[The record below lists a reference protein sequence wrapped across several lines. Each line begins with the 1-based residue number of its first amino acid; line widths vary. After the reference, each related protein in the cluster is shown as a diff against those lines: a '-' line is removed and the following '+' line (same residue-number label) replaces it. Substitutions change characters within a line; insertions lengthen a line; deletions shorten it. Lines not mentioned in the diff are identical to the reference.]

1 MSTSSSSTDD
11 QSYSLRLRLL
21 SAVDLPPSLSP
32 NVPLC
37 PWFELGLVSTS
48 ANDDDDDADNEGDA
62 DRMDHREKRELHQK
76 WEVEEEDEKP
86 QQQQQMDKSSH
97 GKESEACRLFKRL
110 KGRDVRTS
118 AFKIMTKVSVC

>member
-37 PWFELGLVSTS
+37 PWFELGLVNTS
-48 ANDDDDDADNEGDA
+48 ANDDDGADNEGDA
-62 DRMDHREKRELHQK
+62 DGMEHREKRELHPK
-76 WEVEEEDEKP
+76 WEAEEEDEKP
-86 QQQQQMDKSSH
+86 QQQQQQMDKSSH
-97 GKESEACRLFKRL
+97 GKESEACRLLKRL